1 MSSWAAI
8 SRPNAND
15 EAPLLYLA
23 LSEDRGD
30 FLHAENVWC
39 TQLLRTL
46 CTPVPREGPVIGFRL
61 MNSQRTPCEK
71 IALMMLRIDSVVRRE
86 CEITT
91 LVQFGAA
98 CSRYGPQVLVQLP
111 LLGLPLFN
119 HFCHPLPLHIPAM

>member
-39 TQLLRTL
+39 PQLLRTL
-46 CTPVPREGPVIGFRL
+46 RTPVPREGPVIGFRL

-71 IALMMLRIDSVVRRE
+71 IALMMLRIDFSCQARVR
-86 CEITT
+86 ITT
-91 LVQFGAA
+91 LVHFGAA
-98 CSRYGPQVLVQLP
+98 CGAAQAACGNPVSQAQSSVSKSCRPG
-111 LLGLPLFN
+111 
-119 HFCHPLPLHIPAM
+119 